1 MKARQ
6 AGLPSGD
13 HLVVPRTSR
22 RFVRTDVTRV
32 TRAALVVWLAASAEP
47 SAAQG
52 RPDFLAAN
60 VDSSVS
66 PGDDFYQHANGAWLR
81 RNPIPEGAAR
91 WGRGDVVGDEVS
103 ARLRRISERAAA
115 SKAPRGSLEQ
125 LVGDFWSTA
134 MDSLTA
140 NRQGLAPLQPDL
152 ERIDR
157 IRSTRD
163 LLDVVAHLHRRDQSI
178 FNAWARPVF
187 FGHVEQDEQQSDRW
201 VYSLRQSGTTLPS
214 PAIYTATDPRGV
226 RLQQALRTSM
236 YRTFRRLERDS
247 VRATRGADAVFALE
261 ARLARG
267 FDPGYVYQKTAVA
280 DLGRLAP
287 VIDWPRYLE
296 RLGARGVDSV
306 VMRSPRFY
314 GTLDSALRTTPL
326 GTWQD
331 YLRFWLVKVNSGSLD
346 DTTRRVFFEYD
357 AASTGALRPRPR
369 WQRVLGQMRSVWL
382 GQPLA
387 RLYEREHSSAGVKA
401 RQRAVAD
408 SMRVA
413 FRQRIERA
421 DWLSDSTKRGALRK
435 LERLRVTIGL
445 PDAPEK
451 LIDYGTM
458 PLRRDSY
465 ALNVIR
471 ASTWFQERNLGM
483 LGRPVDKAA
492 SDLRPSFSE
501 ASYFV
506 GSNEVKVGGSALLI
520 APDVRDEEVDDAVL
534 YGATFLGHEI
544 SHALDSDGR
553 RYDADGNRVDWWT
566 PADTAAFATR
576 ARGLVEQYDA
586 FTPLEGLRVNGE
598 RSLPENMADLVGLR
612 IALDAFKR
620 TEQFR
625 RGETIGGYTPL
636 QRFFLAYAFGRAE
649 DQGRESLATMLRNG
663 GYAPMRE
670 RVNGVVANIPEFYE
684 AFGVK
689 PGDRMY
695 RPEHARVQIW

>member
-1 MKARQ
+1 
-6 AGLPSGD
+6 
-13 HLVVPRTSR
+13 
-22 RFVRTDVTRV
+22 VRTVVTRV
-32 TRAALVVWLAASAEP
+32 THAAALVVWMGASADP

-60 VDSSVS
+60 VDSSVA
-66 PGDDFYQHANGAWLR
+66 PGDDFYQHANGGWLR
-81 RNPIPEGAAR
+81 RHPLPDGPAR
-91 WGRGDVVGDEVS
+91 WGKGDVAGDEIS

-115 SKAPRGSLEQ
+115 TTAPRGSLEQ
-125 LVGDFWSTA
+125 LVGDFWAAA
-134 MDSLTA
+134 MDSVA
-140 NRQGLAPLQPDL
+140 VNRQGLAPLKPDL
-152 ERIDR
+152 DRIDR
-157 IRSTRD
+157 VRSTRD
-163 LLDVVAHLHRRDQSI
+163 LLDVVAHLHRRDQFI
-178 FNAWARPVF
+178 FNPWARPVF
-187 FGHVEQDEQQSDRW
+187 FGHVEQDERNSDRW

-214 PAIYTATDPRGV
+214 PATYTATDARSV
-226 RLQQALRTSM
+226 RLQQGLRTAL
-236 YRTFRRLERDS
+236 YRTFRRLDRDS
-247 VRATRGADAVFALE
+247 VHATRSAEAVYALE

-267 FDPGYVYQKTAVA
+267 FDPGYGYRRTAVA

-287 VIDWPRYLE
+287 AIDWPRYLE
-296 RLGARGVDSV
+296 RLGARGVDTV

-326 GTWQD
+326 DTWQD
-331 YLRFWLVKVNSGSLD
+331 YLRFWVVKVNSGALD
-346 DTTRRVFFEYD
+346 DTTRHIFFDYD
-357 AASTGALRPRPR
+357 AISTGGLRPRPR
-369 WQRVLGQMRSVWL
+369 ELRVLTQMRSFWL

-387 RLYEREHSSAGVKA
+387 RLYEREHSTAGVKA
-401 RQRAVAD
+401 RRRAVAD
-408 SMRVA
+408 SIRAA

-421 DWLSDSTKRGALRK
+421 DWLSDSTRRGALRK
-435 LERLRVTIGL
+435 LERLRVSIGL
-445 PDAPEK
+445 PDEPDK
-451 LIDYGTM
+451 LIDYRTM
-458 PLRRDSY
+458 PLRRDSH

-471 ASTWFQERNLGM
+471 AATWFQERNLGM

-501 ASYFV
+501 AAYFHA
-506 GSNEVKVGGSALLI
+506 SNEVKVGGAALLI
-520 APDVRDEEVDDAVL
+520 APGVRDEEADDAVL